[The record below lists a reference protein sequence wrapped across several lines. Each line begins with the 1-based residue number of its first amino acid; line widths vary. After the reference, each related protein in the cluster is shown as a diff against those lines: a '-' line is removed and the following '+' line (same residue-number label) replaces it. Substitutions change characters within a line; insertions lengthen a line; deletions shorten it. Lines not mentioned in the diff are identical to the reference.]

1 MADLPPSRPWSAR
14 WIWGEV
20 PQMRREGGDLFD
32 GRVARRAAWCCLR
45 RTVTIASVPSRAPAR
60 VTADSRYVLW
70 VNGRE
75 IARGPVRSNPR
86 RLHFDEVDLAPHL
99 RAGRNAIAAL
109 VRYFGAANP
118 IWMPAPAGFQLGAG
132 SFLFEAMIGGETIA
146 SDTHWKARSGAGF
159 AELPGRGVA
168 GLPIEL
174 CDAREHAPDWHLPDF
189 DDRDWS
195 DAVALAANAVG
206 FDGRHEPP
214 SQPYGPLLPRP
225 MPFLAASAPRDA
237 VIFRAAEL
245 AGRGEAPS
253 ADPVDQ
259 AVADLAAAGA
269 LAGASLPL
277 ALRQGEGAQIVCADF
292 GEVVAG
298 TVVLELDAPAGTQ
311 VDVAA
316 SEFADA
322 GGKPRFDGERG
333 GFRYVARGVA
343 DRFETFGV
351 HGLRHLALAVRG
363 PGPATLRRVAVVE
376 RSAPRPAGASFE
388 CSDPLLNRIFA
399 VGRRTVDLCSHD
411 AYVDCPTREQRGW
424 TGDFVVHQMVDFA
437 TNPDWSLA
445 RWNVEMTASPRPDG
459 MLPMAAGG
467 DVEHGDTAFIPDWA
481 LHWVRALWNLWR
493 YTGDREAIGRLLPV
507 AERVL
512 RWFEPFRDASGLAT
526 DVTGW
531 VIIDWAS
538 VSTRGQCTAL
548 NALWARG
555 LRDFAEIAEW
565 MGDAGRAAW
574 ARRRHAEVSRAFDR
588 FWDAERGIYVDHAL
602 AGAPQRPASQHAQAA
617 ALAAGLVPAE
627 RVPRVADA
635 MMDRARLV
643 DAVWWVA
650 KGDARHPGPGEDRVG
665 GPYLVL
671 GPPAPWWDV
680 ERQLVR
686 AQPFFRYV
694 VHDALAA
701 AGREDRI
708 GAACRDWAELFARCE
723 TSWSETWTFG
733 TVSHGWCSTPTR
745 DLVVRTLGVTPAEP
759 GFATARIAPRLG
771 DLAWARGTVPTPF
784 GPLTVEA
791 TTEGVAVESP
801 VPFLLDRGDTP
812 ATHHPAGRVSLNAD
826 LRRGQT
832 PS

>member
-1 MADLPPSRPWSAR
+1 VAELPPSRPWHAR
-14 WIWGEV
+14 WIWSEV
-20 PQMRREGGDLFD
+20 PQPRRGGADLFD
-32 GRVARRAAWCCLR
+32 GRVARPAAWCCLR
-45 RTVTIASVPSRAPAR
+45 RTFELAAIPPRASAR
-60 VTADSRYVLW
+60 MTADSRYVLW
-70 VNGRE
+70 VNGSE
-75 IARGPVRSNPR
+75 VARGPVRGNPR

-99 RAGRNAIAAL
+99 RRGRNAIAAL
-109 VRYFGAANP
+109 VRYFGSANP

-132 SFLFEAMIGGETIA
+132 AFLFEAELGGETIA
-146 SDTHWKARSGAGF
+146 SDARWKARGGAGF

-174 CDAREHAPDWHLPDF
+174 CDAREHAPDWREADF
-189 DDRDWS
+189 DDGDW
-195 DAVALAANAVG
+195 AAAATLAANAVG

-225 MPFLAASAPRDA
+225 MALLSAAAPRDA
-237 VIFRAAEL
+237 ARLSVAARAE
-245 AGRGEAPS
+245 RGAAP
-253 ADPVDQ
+253 ADDPVDQ

-269 LAGASLPL
+269 LGEARLPL
-277 ALRQGEGAQIVCADF
+277 ALAPGDGASVVCVDF

-298 TVVLELDAPAGTQ
+298 TVVLELDAPAGTR
-311 VDVAA
+311 VDASA

-322 GGKPRFDGERG
+322 EGKPRFDGERG

-363 PGPATLRRVAVVE
+363 PGPATLKRVAVVE
-376 RSAPRPAGASFE
+376 RSAPRPAGAAFE

-467 DVEHGDTAFIPDWA
+467 DVEYGDSAFIPDWA

-493 YTGDREAIGRLLPV
+493 YTGDREAIARLLPV

-538 VSTRGQCTAL
+538 VSTRGQCAAL

-555 LRDFAEIAEW
+555 LRDFAELAEW

-574 ARRRHAEVSRAFDR
+574 ARARHAEVSRAFER
-588 FWDAERGIYVDHAL
+588 FWDEKRGVYVDHAL

-617 ALAAGLVPAE
+617 ALAAGLVPE
-627 RVPRVADA
+627 TRVARVADA
-635 MMDRARLV
+635 MMDRARQV
-643 DAVWWVA
+643 DAVWWIA
-650 KGDARHPGPGEDRVG
+650 KGDAHHPGPGEERVG
-665 GPYLVL
+665 GPYLAL

-694 VHDALAA
+694 VHDALAK
-701 AGREDRI
+701 AGRADRI
-708 GAACRDWAELFARCE
+708 AAACRDWAELFARSD
-723 TSWSETWTFG
+723 TSWSETWTAG

-745 DLVVRTLGVTPAEP
+745 DLVVRTLGITPAEP
-759 GFATARIAPRLG
+759 GFTTARVAPRLG

-784 GPLTVEA
+784 GPLSVEA
-791 TTEGVAVESP
+791 RGGDVSVDSP
-801 VPFLLDRGDTP
+801 VPFVLDRGDGAPTQ
-812 ATHHPAGRVSLNAD
+812 HPAGRLSRV
-826 LRRGQT
+826 
-832 PS
+832 